1 MTKFSGRD
9 IIVTGIQPWDISIG
23 SNCKNIAAEF
33 SKINR
38 VLYVNAP
45 LDRISRFRERNSEKV
60 KKRIRV
66 LQRKESMIEK
76 INDRLWVLTP
86 DVISE
91 SINWIRNPQ
100 LFDALN
106 FRNNKLLASSVKNG
120 IELLKFSNYLLFNDQ
135 SMFLGQYMKELLR
148 PEMYI
153 YYIRDNLVKI
163 PYWKK
168 QGERLEPILIK
179 KSDVVVANSVL
190 YKEYAQQYNPHSY
203 MVGQGCD
210 TTIFDE
216 MITTI
221 NVPEEMKSIPGPVIG
236 YIGYLT
242 RIRLDIEL
250 IRYLTAQRP
259 GWSIVLVG
267 PEDEEFRSSEL
278 HSIKNVYFLGSREP
292 GELPGYL
299 KAFDIAINPQVLNE
313 ATIGNYPRK
322 IDEYL
327 TMGKPTVAT
336 KTRAMEYFEDVVYL
350 AETHEDYIRLI
361 EQALKE
367 NSPELIKKRMDTGKS
382 HTWENNVD
390 EIYRSIEN
398 I

>member
-1 MTKFSGRD
+1 MKNLSGRD
-9 IIVTGIQPWDISIG
+9 IIVMGIQPWDISIG
-23 SNCKNIAAEF
+23 SNCKNIAEEF

-45 LDRISRFRERNSEKV
+45 LDRISRYREYKSEKV
-60 KKRIRV
+60 KKRVRV
-66 LQRKESMIEK
+66 IQNKESMIEK
-76 INDRLWVLTP
+76 INDQLWILTP

-91 SINWIRNPQ
+91 SVNWIGNPK
-100 LFDALN
+100 LFDKLN
-106 FRNNKLLASSVKNG
+106 FINNKRLTSSVKKW
-120 IELLKFSNYLLFNDQ
+120 IEELKFSNFLMFNDQ
-135 SMFLGQYMKELLR
+135 QMFLGQYMKELLN
-148 PEMYI
+148 PDCYI

-168 QGERLEPILIK
+168 QGERLEPILIS
-179 KSDVVVANSVL
+179 KSDVVVTNSVL
-190 YKEYAQQYNPHSY
+190 YQEYAQQYNPHSY

-216 MITTI
+216 MVTKII
-221 NVPEEMKSIPGPVIG
+221 VPEEMRSIPGPVIG

-242 RIRLDIEL
+242 TIRLDIEL
-250 IRYLTAQRP
+250 IKYVADQRP

-278 HSIKNVYFLGSREP
+278 HSMKNVHFLGSREP

-336 KTRAMEYFEDVVYL
+336 KTRAMEYFKDVVYL
-350 AETHEDYIRLI
+350 AVSHPDYVQLI
-361 EQALKE
+361 EKALNE
-367 NSPELIKKRMDTGKS
+367 NNPELMKKRIDTGKS
-382 HTWENNVD
+382 HTWENNVN
-390 EIYRSIEN
+390 EIYKSIGN